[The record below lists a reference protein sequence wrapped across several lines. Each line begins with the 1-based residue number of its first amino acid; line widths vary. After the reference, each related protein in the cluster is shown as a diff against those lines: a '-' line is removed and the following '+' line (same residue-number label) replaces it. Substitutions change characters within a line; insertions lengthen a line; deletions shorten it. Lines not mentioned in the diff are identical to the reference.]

1 MNTYEKDLNDL
12 KEQILKDGNTL
23 VSKKDLLERFC
34 EIDKEYNGEPWNLL
48 QILANINILVG
59 EETSEELDFV
69 QPHKK
74 VSVNLELSKDAISRQ
89 TVNELFNSEI
99 KMYEKRI
106 ESRKGSN
113 YHDETERIRE
123 FRSRIANAEYWNDKI
138 KSLPPATPT
147 QRWIPVSERLPEP
160 NRAVLTYVNTGKSE
174 TFCLANWNDACWDWE
189 EWIGTR
195 MLESEMEYKVLAWM
209 PLPKSYNAETESEE

>member
-1 MNTYEKDLNDL
+1 MNTNYEKDLNEL
-12 KEQILKDGNTL
+12 KEQILEDGNTL

-34 EIDKEYNGEPWNLL
+34 EVDKEYNSEPWNLL

-59 EETSEELDFV
+59 EE
-69 QPHKK
+69 P
-74 VSVNLELSKDAISRQ
+74 SKDAINRQ
-89 TVNELFNSEI
+89 AINELFNSEI

-138 KSLPPATPT
+138 KSLPPAMPT
-147 QRWIPVSERLPEP
+147 RKKGKWIKIGDRGFGVSDTVICKCSECEYKTEFR
-160 NRAVLTYVNTGKSE
+160 GKFDGHSLVIDPKHAHKY
-174 TFCLANWNDACWDWE
+174 CPSCGL
-189 EWIGTR
+189 
-195 MLESEMEYKVLAWM
+195 EME
-209 PLPKSYNAETESEE
+209 NAERIIFDKYKEGSEV